1 MAVKWVNRKN
11 RWPWHDDKTSKE
23 EETENPPVM
32 MTRWSEVKEVLSD
45 SSIRDIPE
53 IANEDFVN
61 HEIVNNEIF
70 NNEIV
75 NTENVN
81 KEIVKGI
88 NIVNDGYLRE
98 ETLDDKETIERT
110 AEEEEV
116 VDGKDLTNDE
126 VTLTIVT

>member
-1 MAVKWVNRKN
+1 
-11 RWPWHDDKTSKE
+11 
-23 EETENPPVM
+23 M
-32 MTRWSEVKEVLSD
+32 MTRWSEVKQVLSD

-70 NNEIV
+70 NDEIV
-75 NTENVN
+75 NTE
-81 KEIVKGI
+81 
-88 NIVNDGYLRE
+88 NDGYLRE
-98 ETLDDKETIERT
+98 ETLDDKETIERS

-116 VDGKDLTNDE
+116 DGKDLINDE